1 MKACVTTLNRRRSGS
16 VARTEQVIST
26 DVLRLGRATDCEV
39 FMDDMRV
46 SLYAARLHLNNGN
59 ILIEASGESTI
70 IVNGQPARVATM
82 RIGDTFQIGPYDFEV
97 VAGAGD
103 VDIAI
108 DMEHVRAMDNALA
121 DLKAR
126 SRTRLG
132 QTWLSRRLFAWA
144 AFVTVFAALFVA
156 PLVMI
161 STGFMASPELGG
173 AGGQVRPDA
182 ALPGDQGFKLETMWT
197 SGELSDAHKYLSDSC
212 ESCHK
217 GPFAGID
224 NEACFSCHTDVEN
237 HADPLLFASSSP
249 LARGCVSCHKEHHG
263 AEGITPQAQALCT
276 TCHADMKATE
286 PASGVFNVS
295 DFGSHHPEFRPTV
308 IANGVTGTTMRLHVD
323 EAGRMGEQSNLKFS
337 HAMHLRGDMFMPGSS
352 KTLECASC
360 HMPEVGSQ
368 AHLPIR
374 METVC
379 SNCHKL
385 NFDSNAPGRALPHGD
400 VEGVRT
406 ALREF
411 YQSIALEGSYK
422 EQTAQYHGSRRRG
435 IGGSSGSTTGAAT
448 DSAQVSGSPTTLKW
462 AKAKSKAMERLV
474 FGGAVCV
481 TCHVV
486 SESGTPDNPEWNVLP
501 VKLSNRFLL
510 KGAFDHG
517 LHKTMECGSCH
528 AAKTSQKAT
537 DLLLPGIETCRT
549 CHAGEDSTGKV
560 PSTCVDCHDYHVH
573 GLSPMAGHN
582 GMMQPFGTSPM
593 PATPA
598 APTAPVVAPTQP
610 APVQP
615 APAGGM

>member
-16 VARTEQVIST
+16 IARTEQVLST

-39 FMDDMRV
+39 FLDDMRV
-46 SLYAARLHLNNGN
+46 SLYAARVHVNNGN

-70 IVNGQPARVATM
+70 IVNGQPVRVANL
-82 RIGDTFQIGPYDFEV
+82 RIGDTFQIGPYDFEIV
-97 VAGAGD
+97 QGAAD
-103 VDIAI
+103 VDVAI
-108 DMEHVRAMDNALA
+108 DFEHVRAMDNALA

-126 SRTRLG
+126 SKTRLG
-132 QTWLSRRLFAWA
+132 QTWMSRRLFAWA
-144 AFVTVFAALFVA
+144 AFVTVFAVLFVA

-161 STGFMASPELGG
+161 SDGFVG
-173 AGGQVRPDA
+173 PDA
-182 ALPGDQGFKLETMWT
+182 AVAPGSQMRTQDNIAANQGFKLETMWT
-197 SGELSDAHKYLSDSC
+197 SGELSDAHKFLSDSC
-212 ESCHK
+212 DSCHK
-217 GPFAGID
+217 GPFSGID
-224 NEACFSCHTDVEN
+224 NTACFSCHTDVEN
-237 HADPLLFASSSP
+237 HADPLLFASASP
-249 LARGCVSCHKEHHG
+249 LARGCVSCHREHHG
-263 AEGITPQAQALCT
+263 GDGITPTAQALCT

-286 PASGVFNVS
+286 PSSGVFNVS
-295 DFGSHHPEFRPTV
+295 DFGKHHPEFRPTV
-308 IANGVTGTTMRLHVD
+308 IANGVTGATMRLHVD

-337 HAMHLRGDMFMPGSS
+337 HAMHLRGDMYMPGSA
-352 KTLECASC
+352 KTLECGSC

-379 SNCHKL
+379 AKCHKL

-411 YQSIALEGSYK
+411 YQSAALTGTYK
-422 EQTAQYHGSRRRG
+422 EQTAEYHGSRRRG
-435 IGGSSGSTTGAAT
+435 IGTSNGSGSTTGAAT
-448 DSAQVSGSPTTLKW
+448 GSAQVSGSPTTLKW
-462 AKAKSKAMERLV
+462 ATAKSKAMERLV
-474 FGGAVCV
+474 FGGAVCA
-481 TCHVV
+481 TCHEVR
-486 SESGTPDNPEWNVLP
+486 ESGTPDDPEWHVLP

-528 AAKTSQKAT
+528 AAKTSQKST

-549 CHAGEDSTGKV
+549 CHAGEDAVDKV

-582 GMMQPFGTSPM
+582 GMMQPFGAPGSGAAPGAAPAM
-593 PATPA
+593 PAP
-598 APTAPVVAPTQP
+598 QS
-610 APVQP
+610 
-615 APAGGM
+615 AGGM